1 MSYSKKIKNDTK
13 KLFLTKGT
21 CSQVFFHILNR
32 DFGNNAETE
41 FKAAEFFSGGINQ
54 QGYQCGMLWGSSMAV
69 AIEAYKRNKNLSE
82 IIPQI
87 INTTRMLIE
96 SFICESQSPDC
107 VDITDTDFTKKG
119 AIAKYFLK
127 GKLFTCFALADRWT
141 AEAIRTAKSGLEI
154 KPNLSVAPKSIC
166 TVLLAEK
173 MGADD
178 SHKSLVAGFCGG
190 LGLSGNACG
199 ALSTAIFLKMMKLIN
214 DENIKTV
221 YNHPVVRDM
230 IEKFI
235 KATDYK
241 FLCSE
246 ICGQKFET
254 IEQHSEY
261 ITQGTCNKLIDMLAN
276 HSLHCEESTI
286 V

>member
-1 MSYSKKIKNDTK
+1 MSYSKREKNDTK

-21 CSQVFFHILNR
+21 CSQVFIHIINR
-32 DFGNNAETE
+32 ELGNQAEIE

-87 INTTRMLIE
+87 VNTTRMLID
-96 SFICESQSPDC
+96 SFISESQSPDC

-119 AIAKYFLK
+119 AIAKYFIR
-127 GKLFTCFALADRWT
+127 GKIFTCFGLADRWT
-141 AEAIRTAKSGLEI
+141 AKAISTAKSGLDI
-154 KPNLSVAPKSIC
+154 KSNNTATPQSIC

-178 SHKSLVAGFCGG
+178 SQKALVAGFCGG

-199 ALSTAIFLKMMKLIN
+199 ALSAAILLKMMKLIKE
-214 DENIKTV
+214 ENIKTV

-230 IEKFI
+230 IEQFI
-235 KATDYK
+235 KVTDYR

-246 ICGQKFET
+246 ICGQKFESL
-254 IEQHSEY
+254 EQHSNY
-261 ITQGTCNKLIDMLAN
+261 INSGGCSELIDLVAKM
-276 HSLHCEESTI
+276 
-286 V
+286 